1 MNRIA
6 VIVIGSNST
15 RSLCCDETPALSHP
29 MRGRV
34 ETRLLLHLNKE
45 NPMLTDEAIALLE
58 FEKSRLTGR
67 IRFIALLAGGVSQL
81 YEQIQ
86 YESARLV
93 GLYATSAVRD
103 AQNAQ
108 ALSATLESLC
118 GQPLRVLSGREE
130 AAYSFYGAAGDWPRA
145 GMIDIGGGS
154 TEIALGS
161 GDTLAHAYSL
171 QLGASRLHKRQPIN
185 SPYDI
190 AMALSIAAEIAEPLH
205 ALQRETE
212 RLPFCLVGGTGT
224 SVAQILAA
232 QTGRADIEGMRL
244 ERQAVETL
252 LGQIAATPRNQR
264 ESIPGFPAGRADI
277 LPTGM
282 AALIAVMDAL
292 SLDHLQVT
300 QRGNTDGLLR
310 AFVHKKFA

>member
-1 MNRIA
+1 MHGNR
-6 VIVIGSNST
+6 V
-15 RSLCCDETPALSHP
+15 
-29 MRGRV
+29 
-34 ETRLLLHLNKE
+34 
-45 NPMLTDEAIALLE
+45 
-58 FEKSRLTGR
+58 
-67 IRFIALLAGGVSQL
+67 
-81 YEQIQ
+81 
-86 YESARLV
+86 
-93 GLYATSAVRD
+93 
-103 AQNAQ
+103 
-108 ALSATLESLC
+108 
-118 GQPLRVLSGREE
+118 
-130 AAYSFYGAAGDWPRA
+130 W
-145 GMIDIGGGS
+145 
-154 TEIALGS
+154 
-161 GDTLAHAYSL
+161 
-171 QLGASRLHKRQPIN
+171 PIN

>member
-45 NPMLTDEAIALLE
+45 NPMLTDEAIALL
-58 FEKSRLTGR
+58 
-67 IRFIALLAGGVSQL
+67 AGGVSQL

-86 YESARLV
+86 HENARLV

-161 GDTLAHAYSL
+161 SDTLAHAYSL

>member
-1 MNRIA
+1 MP
-6 VIVIGSNST
+6 
-15 RSLCCDETPALSHP
+15 PALC
-29 MRGRV
+29 V
-34 ETRLLLHLNKE
+34 TRKMHRLYPPLWNRFAA
-45 NPMLTDEAIALLE
+45 NPCACSVGARRPLIPFTERRAI
-58 FEKSRLTGR
+58 G
-67 IRFIALLAGGVSQL
+67 
-81 YEQIQ
+81 
-86 YESARLV
+86 
-93 GLYATSAVRD
+93 
-103 AQNAQ
+103 
-108 ALSATLESLC
+108 
-118 GQPLRVLSGREE
+118 
-130 AAYSFYGAAGDWPRA
+130 RA

-190 AMALSIAAEIAEPLH
+190 AMALSIAAEITEPLH

>member
-45 NPMLTDEAIALLE
+45 NPMLTDEA
-58 FEKSRLTGR
+58 
-67 IRFIALLAGGVSQL
+67 IALLAGGVSQL

-185 SPYDI
+185 HGAQHCRRNRRAPACPATRNRASSFLPGRRHRHIRGADI
-190 AMALSIAAEIAEPLH
+190 
-205 ALQRETE
+205 
-212 RLPFCLVGGTGT
+212 
-224 SVAQILAA
+224 
-232 QTGRADIEGMRL
+232 GRADR
-244 ERQAVETL
+244 
-252 LGQIAATPRNQR
+252 PR
-264 ESIPGFPAGRADI
+264 GY
-277 LPTGM
+277 
-282 AALIAVMDAL
+282 
-292 SLDHLQVT
+292 
-300 QRGNTDGLLR
+300 RGH
-310 AFVHKKFA
+310 AFGTSGG